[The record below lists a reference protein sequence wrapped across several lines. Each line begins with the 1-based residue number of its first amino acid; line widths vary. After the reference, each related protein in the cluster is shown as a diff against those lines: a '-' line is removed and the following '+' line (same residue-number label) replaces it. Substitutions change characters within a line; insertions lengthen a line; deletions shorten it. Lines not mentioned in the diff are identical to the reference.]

1 MLEIN
6 LEPRLA
12 AGEGWTERQKDIDK
26 ERGRKKVEQ
35 KVRQKER
42 GMRQKEK

>member
-12 AGEGWTERQKDIDK
+12 AGEGWTERQKVKLIRK
-26 ERGRKKVEQ
+26 EGEKEWKRRKDRKKE
-35 KVRQKER
+35 
-42 GMRQKEK
+42 

>member
-12 AGEGWTERQKDIDK
+12 AGEGWTERQKDRKTLIRKDG
-26 ERGRKKVEQ
+26 EREWKRRKDRKKDE
-35 KVRQKER
+35 
-42 GMRQKEK
+42 